1 MCFFPVTITSS
12 PTSVGGRDRPK
23 SVLASADAT
32 LTLSESASVV
42 IDSPLI
48 GGPSAKFGAG
58 GWVFLRT
65 RSVCTLSA
73 ICCSNEQIYAGFGGQ
88 VGPPATEQC
97 VLGQEREKGNQRA
110 NR

>member
-1 MCFFPVTITSS
+1 MPNSTF
-12 PTSVGGRDRPK
+12 
-23 SVLASADAT
+23 ASTDAT
-32 LTLSESASVV
+32 LTLSEGASVV
-42 IDSPLI
+42 IDSLSI

-58 GWVFLRT
+58 GWYFLRT
-65 RSVCTLSA
+65 RLVCTLSA

-97 VLGQEREKGNQRA
+97 VLGREREGGNQKA